1 MSDFDQLLLTLE
13 EAKISISLDNED
25 LVITAAKGA
34 LTSEIKSAL
43 REHKTT
49 MVTAL
54 RNGKRLSNAFE
65 VVVPANKITPETTT
79 ITPELLPLIDFTQK
93 DIDQVVDQVPG
104 GVSNIQDI
112 YSLAPLQEGIL
123 FHHMLASKGDPYLQT
138 GQMTFDSREKVDN
151 YLAAV
156 QQVIDRHDIMRT
168 GFYWEGVSTPC
179 QVVQRR
185 AKLHVLDVELDPAN
199 GPIAEQLAARFDP
212 SHYSIDLAKPPLLHA
227 FVAYDRRNERWEM
240 FRVLHH
246 LIDDI
251 TSVLILSAEIHT
263 FLAGRGHTL
272 PEAQPFRRLIAQ
284 VRLGKSPEEHE
295 RYFRSTL
302 GDIDEPTALYG
313 LVNLLDDSEIIEV
326 TRKVPQRLNDVLR
339 GYARRLGV
347 SLGSICHL
355 AWGQVLACISGQDS
369 VVFGTIL
376 FGRMHAGEGAD
387 QIMGPFINTLPLRLD
402 MNGAS
407 VEESV
412 RATHKRLAELLSH
425 EHASLALALRCSGIT
440 GSTPLFNTLFN
451 YRHNRESESKS
462 LDFVVPE
469 ADQWDGFE
477 ERTTYPITLSVDDY
491 GTALG
496 LNIQVVDSLDPE
508 LLFAYMQHAL
518 ENIAKALD
526 EAPNTPMQQINI
538 LPAAERHLLLNEW
551 NDTAKVYPE
560 VAYTHQMFEEQVKRT
575 PSAVALRFG
584 NRKLSYAELDALSNQ
599 LAHFLHQ
606 KGVKPDDRVAICL
619 DRSIEMVVGLMG
631 IIKAGGAYVPLDPD
645 YPVDR
650 LSYILQDSAPKL
662 LLLDK
667 RGREITA
674 GLDTTG
680 VVTFDLDAESLATS
694 SLPIEPLSPAELGLT
709 SHNLAYVIYTSGSTG
724 KPKGV
729 ENEHRGL
736 INRLQWMQDAYQLDS
751 SDAVLQKTTFSF
763 DVSVWEFFWP
773 LSVGATLVVAPPGAH
788 KDTQALAQVI
798 QANNITTIHFVP
810 SMLNLFLASDGAT
823 ACRYLRRIVCSGE
836 ALSSAS
842 VATCHR
848 VLPDTAVHNLYG
860 PTEAAIDVTAWT
872 CPKDLPATAIVP
884 IGRPIA
890 NLRIYLLDQHQRPVP
905 LGVAGE
911 LYIGGVGVAR
921 GYLNRPDLTA
931 ERFIRDPFASDANA
945 RMYRTGDL
953 ARYLHNGDIEYLGR
967 NDNQVKIRGFRIEL
981 GEIDAALQKQPAI
994 REAVVVAR
1002 DDAQGDLRLVA
1013 YVVLDARADAEGL
1026 STSERIAQ
1034 WRNSLA
1040 AQLPDYM
1047 VPAAFVK
1054 LDQLPLTA
1062 NGKLDRKAL
1071 PLPDDSSF
1079 FRRTY
1084 AAPQGDVE
1092 IAMAELWQAL
1102 LGVERIGRHDNFFEL
1117 GGHSLL
1123 AVQLMEHLRQRDL
1136 SIEIRA
1142 LFESPTLAELSER
1155 TVELDEMRI

>member
-13 EAKISISLDNED
+13 KAKISIALDDED

-43 REHKTT
+43 REHKAT
-49 MVTAL
+49 MLNAL
-54 RNGKRLSNAFE
+54 RSGKRLSNAFE
-65 VVVPANKITPETTT
+65 VVVPANKITRQTTA
-79 ITPELLPLIDFTQK
+79 ITPELLPLIDFSQD
-93 DIDQVVDQVPG
+93 DIDQVVDQVSG

-138 GQMTFDSREKVDN
+138 GQMNFASREKVDH

-156 QQVIDRHDIMRT
+156 QKVIDRHDIMRT

-179 QVVQRR
+179 QVVQRQ
-185 AKLHVLDVELDPAN
+185 ATLHVQEVQLDPAN
-199 GPIAEQLAARFDP
+199 GPIAEQLAERFDP
-212 SHYSIDLAKPPLLHA
+212 SHYRIDLAKPPLLHA
-227 FVAYDRRNERWEM
+227 FVAYDAPNDRWEM

-302 GDIDEPTALYG
+302 SDIDEPTALYG
-313 LVNLLDDSEIIEV
+313 LVNMLDDAEIIEV
-326 TRKVPQRLNDVLR
+326 TRKVPQQLNDVLR
-339 GYARRLGV
+339 GFARRLGV

-355 AWGQVLACISGQDS
+355 AWGQVLSCLSGQDS

-402 MNGAS
+402 MTGAS

-425 EHASLALALRCSGIT
+425 EHASLALALRCSGVT
-440 GSTPLFNTLFN
+440 SGMPLFNTLFN

-491 GTALG
+491 GSALG

-508 LLFAYMQHAL
+508 LLFAYMQQAL
-518 ENIAKALD
+518 ENIAKALG
-526 EAPNTPMQQINI
+526 ETPHLPMQQIDI

-551 NDTAKVYPE
+551 NNTAKAYPE
-560 VAYTHQMFEEQVKRT
+560 VAYTHQMFEAQVKRT
-575 PSAVALRFG
+575 PSATALRFG
-584 NRKLSYAELDALSNQ
+584 QRQLSYAELEALSNQ
-599 LAHFLHQ
+599 LAHMLHQ
-606 KGVKPDDRVAICL
+606 QGVKPDDRVAICL
-619 DRSIEMVVGLMG
+619 DRSLEMVVGLMG
-631 IIKAGGAYVPLDPD
+631 IMKAGAAYVPLDPD

-650 LSYILQDSAPKL
+650 LDYILQDATPKL
-662 LLLDK
+662 LLLDP

-674 GLDTTG
+674 GLDTAGLQTL
-680 VVTFDLDAESLATS
+680 DLNVDVLAAS
-694 SLPIEPLSPAELGLT
+694 SFSRTPLSPDELGLK
-709 SHNLAYVIYTSGSTG
+709 SHHLAYVIYTSGSTG

-798 QANNITTIHFVP
+798 QENHITTLHFVP
-810 SMLNLFLASDGAT
+810 SMLNLFLASEGAS
-823 ACRYLRRIVCSGE
+823 ACRSLRRIVCSGE

-842 VATCHR
+842 VVACHTA
-848 VLPDTAVHNLYG
+848 LPDTAVHNLYG

-872 CPKDLPATAIVP
+872 CPRDLPAAAIVP

-890 NLRIYLLDQHQRPVP
+890 NLRIYLLDQHLRPVP

-911 LYIGGVGVAR
+911 LYIAGTGVAR

-931 ERFIRDPFASDANA
+931 ERFLKDPFVTDSHA

-953 ARYLHNGDIEYLGR
+953 ARYLRNGDIEYLGR

-981 GEIDAALQKQPAI
+981 GEIDAVLLQQPDI
-994 REAVVVAR
+994 SEAVVVAR

-1013 YVVLDARADAEGL
+1013 YVVLNATAQRHN
-1026 STSERIAQ
+1026 TSESIAQ
-1034 WRNSLA
+1034 WRERLA

-1047 VPAAFVK
+1047 VPAAFVR
-1054 LDQLPLTA
+1054 LDGLPLTA

-1071 PLPDDSSF
+1071 PLPDDDAF
-1079 FRRTY
+1079 FRNTY
-1084 AAPQGDVE
+1084 VAPESDVE
-1092 IAMAELWQAL
+1092 IVMAELWQEL

-1123 AVQLMEHLRQRDL
+1123 AVQLMQQLRQRDL
-1136 SIEIRA
+1136 SIEIRE
-1142 LFESPTLAELSER
+1142 LFENPTIAELAER

>member
-1 MSDFDQLLLTLE
+1 MSDFEQLLLTLE
-13 EAKISISLDNED
+13 QAKISISLDNED
-25 LVITAAKGA
+25 LVITSAKGA

-43 REHKTT
+43 REHKAT
-49 MVTAL
+49 MVNAL

-65 VVVPANKITPETTT
+65 VVVPENKITPETTV

-93 DIDQVVDQVPG
+93 DIDHVVEQVPG

-123 FHHMLASKGDPYLQT
+123 FHHMLASNGDPYLQT

-179 QVVQRR
+179 QVVQRQ
-185 AKLHVLDVELDPAN
+185 ATLHVLEVDLDPAN
-199 GPIAEQLAARFDP
+199 GPIAAQLAERFDP
-212 SHYSIDLAKPPLLHA
+212 SHYRIDLAKPPLLHA
-227 FVAYDRRNERWEM
+227 FVAYDKHSERWEM

-272 PEAQPFRRLIAQ
+272 PPAQPFRRLIAQ
-284 VRLGKSPEEHE
+284 VRLGKSPQEHE

-302 GDIDEPTALYG
+302 ADIDEPTAPYG
-313 LVNLLDDSEIIEV
+313 LVNMLDDFEIIEV
-326 TRKVPQRLNDVLR
+326 TRKVPQRLNDTLR
-339 GYARRLGV
+339 AHARRLGV

-355 AWGQVLACISGQDS
+355 AWGQVLACISGQDA

-376 FGRMHAGEGAD
+376 FGRMHAGDGAD
-387 QIMGPFINTLPLRLD
+387 QIMGPFINTLPIRLD
-402 MNGAS
+402 MSGVS
-407 VEESV
+407 VEDSV
-412 RATHKRLAELLSH
+412 RNTHKRLAELLSH
-425 EHASLALALRCSGIT
+425 EHASLALALRCSGVSS
-440 GSTPLFNTLFN
+440 STPLFNTLFN

-491 GTALG
+491 GSALG

-508 LLFAYMQHAL
+508 LLFAYTQQAL
-518 ENIAKALD
+518 ENIARALD
-526 EAPNTPMQQINI
+526 HAPNTPMQQIAI
-538 LPAAERHLLLNEW
+538 LPESERHLLLNEW
-551 NDTAKVYPE
+551 NNTDKVYPD
-560 VAYTHQMFEEQVKRT
+560 VTYTHQMFEAQVKLT
-575 PSAVALRFG
+575 PAATALRFG
-584 NRKLSYAELDALSNQ
+584 DRELSYAELNALSNQ
-599 LAHFLHQ
+599 LAHHLHQ
-606 KGVKPDDRVAICL
+606 QGVKPDDRVAICL

-631 IIKAGGAYVPLDPD
+631 ITKAGGAYVPLDPD
-645 YPVDR
+645 YPQER

-667 RGREITA
+667 RGREVTAALDTA
-674 GLDTTG
+674 GIVTLELDT
-680 VVTFDLDAESLATS
+680 ASLARS
-694 SLPIEPLSPAELGLT
+694 SLSTESLSPAALGLT
-709 SHNLAYVIYTSGSTG
+709 SRHLAYVIYTSGSTG

-736 INRLQWMQDAYQLDS
+736 INRLQWMQDAYQLDG

-788 KDTQALAQVI
+788 KDTQALAEVI
-798 QANNITTIHFVP
+798 QANNITTLHFVP
-810 SMLNLFLASDGAT
+810 SMLNLFLANDSVA
-823 ACRYLRRIVCSGE
+823 ACRSLRRIVCSGE

-842 VATCHR
+842 VARCHKL
-848 VLPDTAVHNLYG
+848 LPDTAVHNLYG
-860 PTEAAIDVTAWT
+860 PTEAAIDVTSWT
-872 CPKDLPATAIVP
+872 CPKDLPETATVP

-890 NLRIYLLDQHQRPVP
+890 NLRIYLLDQHLRPVP
-905 LGVAGE
+905 RGVVGE

-931 ERFIRDPFASDANA
+931 ERFVNDPFVADADA
-945 RMYRTGDL
+945 RMYRTGDV
-953 ARYLHNGDIEYLGR
+953 ARYLADGDIEYLGR

-981 GEIDAALQKQPAI
+981 GEIDAELLKQPSI
-994 REAVVVAR
+994 GDAVVVAR
-1002 DDAQGDLRLVA
+1002 ADAQGDLRLVA
-1013 YVVLDARADAEGL
+1013 YVVLSAQAQADGL
-1026 STSERIAQ
+1026 SISDQIAQ
-1034 WRNSLA
+1034 WRSSLA
-1040 AQLPDYM
+1040 AQLPEYM

-1071 PLPDDSSF
+1071 PQPDDSSF
-1079 FRRTY
+1079 SRRAY
-1084 AAPQGDVE
+1084 EAPQGDVE
-1092 IAMAELWQAL
+1092 IAMAELWQEL

-1136 SIEIRA
+1136 STEIRA
-1142 LFESPTLAELSER
+1142 LFDSPTLAELSAR
-1155 TVELDEMRI
+1155 TIELDEMRL

>member
-13 EAKISISLDNED
+13 KAKISIALDDED

-43 REHKTT
+43 REHKAT
-49 MVTAL
+49 MLNAL
-54 RNGKRLSNAFE
+54 RSGKRLSNAFE
-65 VVVPANKITPETTT
+65 VVVPANKITRQTTV
-79 ITPELLPLIDFTQK
+79 ITPELLPLIDFSQD
-93 DIDQVVDQVPG
+93 DIDQVVGQVSG

-138 GQMTFDSREKVDN
+138 GQMNFASREKVDH

-156 QQVIDRHDIMRT
+156 QKVIDRHDIMRT

-179 QVVQRR
+179 QVVQRQ
-185 AKLHVLDVELDPAN
+185 ATLHVQEVQLDPAN
-199 GPIAEQLAARFDP
+199 GPIAEQLAERFDP
-212 SHYSIDLAKPPLLHA
+212 SHYRIDLAKPPLLHA
-227 FVAYDRRNERWEM
+227 FVAYDAPNDRWEM

-302 GDIDEPTALYG
+302 SDIDEPTALYG
-313 LVNLLDDSEIIEV
+313 LVNMLDDAEIIEV
-326 TRKVPQRLNDVLR
+326 TRKVPQQLNDVLR
-339 GYARRLGV
+339 GFARRLGV

-355 AWGQVLACISGQDS
+355 AWGQVLSCLSGQDS

-402 MNGAS
+402 MTGAS

-425 EHASLALALRCSGIT
+425 EHASLALALRCSGVT
-440 GSTPLFNTLFN
+440 SGMPLFNTLFN

-491 GTALG
+491 GSALG

-508 LLFAYMQHAL
+508 LLFAYMQQAL
-518 ENIAKALD
+518 ENIAKALG
-526 EAPNTPMQQINI
+526 ETPHLPMQQIDI

-551 NDTAKVYPE
+551 NDTAKAYPE
-560 VAYTHQMFEEQVKRT
+560 VAYTHQMFEAQVKRT
-575 PSAVALRFG
+575 PSATALRFG
-584 NRKLSYAELDALSNQ
+584 QRQLSYAELDALSNQ
-599 LAHFLHQ
+599 LAHMLHQ
-606 KGVKPDDRVAICL
+606 RGVKPDDRVAICL
-619 DRSIEMVVGLMG
+619 DRSLEMVVGLMG
-631 IIKAGGAYVPLDPD
+631 IMKAGAAYVPLDPD

-650 LSYILQDSAPKL
+650 LDYILQDATPKL
-662 LLLDK
+662 LLVDP

-674 GLDTTG
+674 GLDTAG
-680 VVTFDLDAESLATS
+680 VQTLDLNVDVLAGS
-694 SLPIEPLSPAELGLT
+694 SFSRTPLSPDELGLK
-709 SHNLAYVIYTSGSTG
+709 SHHLAYVIYTSGSTG

-736 INRLQWMQDAYQLDS
+736 INRLQWMQDAYPLDS

-798 QANNITTIHFVP
+798 QEKHITTLHFVP
-810 SMLNLFLASDGAT
+810 SMLNLFLASEGAA
-823 ACRYLRRIVCSGE
+823 ACRSLRRIVCSGE

-842 VATCHR
+842 VVACHTA
-848 VLPDTAVHNLYG
+848 LPDTAVHNLYG

-872 CPKDLPATAIVP
+872 CPRDLPAAAIVP

-890 NLRIYLLDQHQRPVP
+890 NLRIYLLDQHLRPVP

-911 LYIGGVGVAR
+911 LYIAGTGVAR

-931 ERFIRDPFASDANA
+931 ERFLKDPFVTDSHA

-953 ARYLHNGDIEYLGR
+953 ARYLRNGDIEYLGR

-981 GEIDAALQKQPAI
+981 GEIDAVLLQQPDI
-994 REAVVVAR
+994 SEAVVVAR

-1013 YVVLDARADAEGL
+1013 YVVLNATAERHN
-1026 STSERIAQ
+1026 TSESIAQ
-1034 WRNSLA
+1034 WREHLA

-1047 VPAAFVK
+1047 VPAAFVR
-1054 LDQLPLTA
+1054 LDGLPLTA

-1071 PLPDDSSF
+1071 PLPDDDAF
-1079 FRRTY
+1079 FRNTY
-1084 AAPQGDVE
+1084 VAPESDVE
-1092 IAMAELWQAL
+1092 IVMAELWQEL

-1123 AVQLMEHLRQRDL
+1123 AVQLMQQLRQRDL
-1136 SIEIRA
+1136 SIEIRE
-1142 LFESPTLAELSER
+1142 LFENPTIAELAER
-1155 TVELDEMRI
+1155 TVELDEIRL

>member
-1 MSDFDQLLLTLE
+1 MSDFEQLLLTLE

-43 REHKTT
+43 REHKAT
-49 MVTAL
+49 MVHAL
-54 RNGKRLSNAFE
+54 RNGRRLSSAFE
-65 VVVPANKITPETTT
+65 VVVPANKITPQTTA
-79 ITPELLPLIDFTQK
+79 ITPELLPLIDFTQS
-93 DIDQVVDQVPG
+93 DIDHVVEQVAG
-104 GVSNIQDI
+104 GVANIQDI

-138 GQMTFDSREKVDN
+138 GQMSFDSREKVDN

-156 QQVIDRHDIMRT
+156 QKVVDRHDIMRT

-179 QVVQRR
+179 QVVQRQ
-185 AKLHVLDVELDPAN
+185 ASLHVLEVELDPAD
-199 GPIAEQLAARFDP
+199 GPVAEQLAARFDP
-212 SHYSIDLAKPPLLHA
+212 SHYRIDLAKPPLLHA
-227 FVAYDRRNERWEM
+227 FVAYDRQAERYEM

-246 LIDDI
+246 MIDDI
-251 TSVLILSAEIHT
+251 TSVLILSSEIHT
-263 FLAGRGHTL
+263 FLAGRGHQL

-284 VRLGKSPEEHE
+284 VRLGKSPQEHE

-302 GDIDEPTALYG
+302 GDIEEPTTPYG
-313 LVNLLDDSEIIEV
+313 LVNMLDDADIIEV

-339 GYARRLGV
+339 AYSRRLGV

-355 AWGQVLACISGQDS
+355 AWGQVLACLSGQDS

-376 FGRMHAGEGAD
+376 FGRMHAGDGAD

-402 MNGAS
+402 MAGAT

-425 EHASLALALRCSGIT
+425 EHASLALALRCSGMT

-491 GTALG
+491 GSALG
-496 LNIQVVDSLDPE
+496 LNIQVVESLDPQ
-508 LLFAYMQHAL
+508 LLFGYMQHAL
-518 ENIAKALD
+518 ENIAKALE
-526 EAPNTPMQQINI
+526 EAPHTPMEQINI
-538 LPAAERHLLLNEW
+538 LPAAERHLLLNQW
-551 NDTAKVYPE
+551 NDTARVYPE
-560 VAYTHQMFEEQVKRT
+560 VAYTHQMFEQQVQRT
-575 PSAVALRFG
+575 PQAPALRFG
-584 NRKLSYAELDALSNQ
+584 SRTLTYRELDAVSNQ
-599 LAHFLHQ
+599 LAHHLHRQ
-606 KGVKPDDRVAICL
+606 GVKPDDRVALCL
-619 DRSIEMVVGLMG
+619 DRSIEMVIGLMG
-631 IIKAGGAYVPLDPD
+631 ILKAGGAYVPLDPD
-645 YPVDR
+645 YPQER
-650 LSYILQDSAPKL
+650 LAYILQDAAPAL
-662 LLLDK
+662 LLLDP
-667 RGREITA
+667 RGREVTA
-674 GLDTTG
+674 GLDTAG
-680 VVTFDLDAESLATS
+680 VATFELNAEWLANSDLPTT
-694 SLPIEPLSPAELGLT
+694 PLSADELGLT
-709 SHNLAYVIYTSGSTG
+709 ARNLAYVIYTSGSTG

-736 INRLQWMQDAYQLDS
+736 INRLQWMQEAYQLDA

-788 KDTQALAQVI
+788 KDTRALAQVI
-798 QANNITTIHFVP
+798 QTHNITTLHFVP
-810 SMLNLFLASDGAT
+810 SMLNLFLASDDAT
-823 ACRYLRRIVCSGE
+823 ACRSLRRIVCSGE
-836 ALSSAS
+836 ALSSQS
-842 VATCHR
+842 VAACHN
-848 VLPDTAVHNLYG
+848 VLPLTVVHNLYG
-860 PTEAAIDVTAWT
+860 PTEAAIDVTSWT
-872 CPKDLPATAIVP
+872 CPQDLPATATVP

-890 NLRIYLLDQHQRPVP
+890 NLRIYLLDQHRRPVP
-905 LGVAGE
+905 AGVVGE

-931 ERFIRDPFASDANA
+931 ERFLKDTFVSEAGA

-953 ARYLHNGDIEYLGR
+953 ARYLPNGDIEYLGR

-981 GEIDAALQKQPAI
+981 GEIDAALQKQPSI
-994 REAVVVAR
+994 RDAVVVAR
-1002 DDAQGDLRLVA
+1002 EDAQGDLRLVA
-1013 YVVLDARADAEGL
+1013 YVVVAAAAEGL
-1026 STSERIAQ
+1026 STSEYIAE
-1034 WRNSLA
+1034 WRSKLA
-1040 AQLPDYM
+1040 ARLPDYM

-1054 LDQLPLTA
+1054 LDELPLTA

-1071 PLPDDSSF
+1071 PLPDDASF

-1084 AAPQGDVE
+1084 AAPQGEVE
-1092 IAMAELWQAL
+1092 IVMAELWQQL

-1123 AVQLMEHLRQRDL
+1123 AVQLMEHLRQRDM

>member
-13 EAKISISLDNED
+13 KAKISIALDDED

-43 REHKTT
+43 REHKAT
-49 MVTAL
+49 MLNAL
-54 RNGKRLSNAFE
+54 RSGKRLSNAFE
-65 VVVPANKITPETTT
+65 VVVPANKITRQTTA
-79 ITPELLPLIDFTQK
+79 ITPELLPLIDFSQD
-93 DIDQVVDQVPG
+93 DIDQVVGQVSG

-138 GQMTFDSREKVDN
+138 GQMNFASREKVDH

-156 QQVIDRHDIMRT
+156 QKVIDRHDIMRT

-179 QVVQRR
+179 QVVQRE
-185 AKLHVLDVELDPAN
+185 ATLHVQEVQLDPAN
-199 GPIAEQLAARFDP
+199 GPIAEQLAERFDP
-212 SHYSIDLAKPPLLHA
+212 SHYRIDLAKPPLLHA
-227 FVAYDRRNERWEM
+227 FVAYDAPNDRWEM

-302 GDIDEPTALYG
+302 SDIDEPTALYG
-313 LVNLLDDSEIIEV
+313 LVNMLDDAEIIEV
-326 TRKVPQRLNDVLR
+326 TRKVPQQLNDVLR
-339 GYARRLGV
+339 GFARRLGV

-355 AWGQVLACISGQDS
+355 AWGQVLSCLSGQDS

-402 MNGAS
+402 MTGAS

-425 EHASLALALRCSGIT
+425 EHASLALALRCSGVT
-440 GSTPLFNTLFN
+440 SGMPLFNTLFN

-491 GTALG
+491 GSALG

-508 LLFAYMQHAL
+508 LLFAYMQQAL
-518 ENIAKALD
+518 ENIAKALG
-526 EAPNTPMQQINI
+526 ETPHLPMQQIDI

-551 NDTAKVYPE
+551 NNTAKAYPE
-560 VAYTHQMFEEQVKRT
+560 VACTHQMFEAQVKRT
-575 PSAVALRFG
+575 PSATALRFG
-584 NRKLSYAELDALSNQ
+584 QRQLSYAELDALSNQ
-599 LAHFLHQ
+599 LAHLLHQ
-606 KGVKPDDRVAICL
+606 QGVKPDDRVAICL
-619 DRSIEMVVGLMG
+619 DRSLEMVVGLMG
-631 IIKAGGAYVPLDPD
+631 IMKAGAAYVPLDPD

-650 LSYILQDSAPKL
+650 LDYILQDATPKL
-662 LLLDK
+662 LLLDP

-674 GLDTTG
+674 GLDTAG
-680 VVTFDLDAESLATS
+680 VQTLDLNVDVLAAS
-694 SLPIEPLSPAELGLT
+694 SFSRTPLSPDELGLK
-709 SHNLAYVIYTSGSTG
+709 SHHLAYVIYTSGSTG

-798 QANNITTIHFVP
+798 QENHITTLHFVP
-810 SMLNLFLASDGAT
+810 SMLNLFLASEGAA
-823 ACRYLRRIVCSGE
+823 ACRSLRRIVCSGE

-842 VATCHR
+842 VVACHTA
-848 VLPDTAVHNLYG
+848 LPDTAVHNLYG

-872 CPKDLPATAIVP
+872 CPRDLPAAAIVP

-890 NLRIYLLDQHQRPVP
+890 NLRIYLLDQHLRPVP

-911 LYIGGVGVAR
+911 LYIAGTGVAR

-931 ERFIRDPFASDANA
+931 ERFLNDPFVTDSHA

-953 ARYLHNGDIEYLGR
+953 ARYLRNGDIEYLGR

-981 GEIDAALQKQPAI
+981 GEIDAVLLQQPDI
-994 REAVVVAR
+994 SEAVVVAR

-1013 YVVLDARADAEGL
+1013 YVVLNASAERHN
-1026 STSERIAQ
+1026 TSESIAQ
-1034 WRNSLA
+1034 WREHLA

-1047 VPAAFVK
+1047 VPAAFVR
-1054 LDQLPLTA
+1054 LDGLPLTA

-1071 PLPDDSSF
+1071 PLPDDDAF
-1079 FRRTY
+1079 FRNTY
-1084 AAPQGDVE
+1084 VAPESDVE
-1092 IAMAELWQAL
+1092 ILMAELWQEL

-1123 AVQLMEHLRQRDL
+1123 AVQLMQQLRQRDL
-1136 SIEIRA
+1136 SIEIRE
-1142 LFESPTLAELSER
+1142 LFENPTIAELAER